1 MQAYSPLKTRP
12 LPSCNRSSA
21 PFGRRYGASLLR
33 TVVCLRPPQLVSQAQ
48 PMALP
53 ESLLLPVTVCTP

>member
-33 TVVCLRPPQLVSQAQ
+33 TVVCLRPPQLVQAQ

-53 ESLLLPVTVCTP
+53 ESLRLPVTVCTP